1 MFKPALLNIVS
12 FPEAALVCG
21 IYNLIILAALNYSS
35 LSFYLLF
42 YASTSQSESNYGLF
56 WHHIL
61 STISS
66 EFKLH

>member
-35 LSFYLLF
+35 HPSIYSSMQVLF
-42 YASTSQSESNYGLF
+42 KVKVIMDYFDTTYFQQ
-56 WHHIL
+56 
-61 STISS
+61 
-66 EFKLH
+66 